1 MGSELARQDTG
12 EIVMMEE
19 MPLTI
24 ERVMRNVEL
33 VHEIMNKLMKAGV
46 HYDVIPGCTKPSLKQ
61 EGAEILA
68 LGFHFRPEYSTVMRE
83 LPGGHREY
91 ETTCTL
97 YSISSGAILGQ
108 GMGICSTMETKY
120 RYRKAEQTCPK
131 CGAATIVKGKK
142 EYGGGWL
149 CFAKKGGCGAKFAD
163 GDPEIENQNMGRVE
177 HDNPADYH
185 HTCLMMSQ
193 TRSFKKGT
201 RTATAASEIFTDV
214 EDMPDFQG
222 KRGGA
227 QQTPETPAGQR
238 KVNEAEIT
246 KFWTEMSKA
255 KAKNDQVHGYLKETF
270 HIDSV
275 KDIPASSLDMIMG
288 ACIAAL
294 KPSSDAVATPPEDD
308 ESLFGEADEP
318 SPAESKAEVPVVLSG
333 VKVPYGDF
341 KGLDYAELPDSE
353 IAKTIKD
360 LDTEKKL
367 TDPKWGTRNQ
377 KILDICRAE
386 AERRMKG

>member
-1 MGSELARQDTG
+1 MEAERRLEMTNEIVKVGTG
-12 EIVMMEE
+12 EIVNFEE
-19 MPLTI
+19 MAMSI
-24 ERVMRNVEL
+24 ESITAQVGLIQKVMKV
-33 VHEIMNKLMKAGV
+33 VMQKDQ
-46 HYDVIPGCTKPSLKQ
+46 HYGAIPGCGDKPTLLKA
-61 EGAEILA
+61 GAEKLA
-68 LGFHFRPEYSTVMRE
+68 MTFRLAPEYEVNVVDWQN
-83 LPGGHREY
+83 GHREY
-91 ETTCTL
+91 QVKCRL
-97 YSISSGAILGQ
+97 RHIPSGNIVGE
-108 GMGICSTMETKY
+108 GHGTCSTMEGKF
-120 RYRKAEQTCPK
+120 RFRAENTGRP
-131 CGAATIVKGKK
+131 VPK
-142 EYGGGWL
+142 EYWETRNPDLLGGSTFRARKVDKTW
-149 CFAKKGGCGAKFAD
+149 FIFQ
-163 GDPEIENQNMGRVE
+163 EVE
-177 HDNPADYH
+177 HPNPADYYN
-185 HTCLMMSQ
+185 TCEKMGLKRAFVCGILS
-193 TRSFKKGT
+193 S
-201 RTATAASEIFTDV
+201 TAASDIFTQDI
-214 EDMPDFQG
+214 EDMPEVIP
-222 KRGGA
+222 GA
-227 QQTPETPAGQR
+227 AAIRAEVHTEPAGAR

-367 TDPKWGTRNQ
+367 SDPKWGTRNQ